1 MNTLNERG
9 TTAAILENKLDAFTL
24 ALKLAITAPT
34 AAKERKA
41 TRLAE
46 EIALMLTQ
54 DEISRC
60 KKRVIQELRAA
71 L

>member
-1 MNTLNERG
+1 MN
-9 TTAAILENKLDAFTL
+9 AISFLESTRLESAEDALVL

-34 AAKERKA
+34 AAKEKKA

>member
-1 MNTLNERG
+1 MN
-9 TTAAILENKLDAFTL
+9 AISFLESTRLESAEDALVL

-46 EIALMLTQ
+46 EIALMLTP

>member
-1 MNTLNERG
+1 MN
-9 TTAAILENKLDAFTL
+9 AISFLESTRLESAEDALVL

-60 KKRVIQELRAA
+60 KKRVIQELRTA